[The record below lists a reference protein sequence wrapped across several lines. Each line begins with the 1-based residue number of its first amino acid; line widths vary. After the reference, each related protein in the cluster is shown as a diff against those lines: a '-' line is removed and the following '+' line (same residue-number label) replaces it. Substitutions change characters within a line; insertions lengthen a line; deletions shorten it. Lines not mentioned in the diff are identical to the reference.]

1 VSTVRIATRASD
13 LALIQARYVAA
24 RVERELGASTEIVTV
39 KTTGD
44 RIQHVSLA
52 KIGGKGLFVKEI
64 EEALADGR
72 ADLAVHSAKDLPAVL
87 ADGLVLAAFPER
99 ADCRDALVARKS
111 GATMAGIGAGAR
123 VGTGSARRSAQL
135 KAHCADIEIVPLR
148 GNVPTR
154 LRKLV
159 ELELDAVILACAG
172 LDRLGLGDQIEERI
186 SPDAMLPS
194 VAQGALAIEARS
206 GEALCEDLAALDDA
220 QTAND
225 VTAERGFLARL
236 GADCTVP
243 VACLSQRREDGMLL
257 VRGLVSAE
265 DGSRIV
271 RGELEV
277 AAEDAALGG
286 ARLAERILASGGED
300 ILAEIRSESAR

>member
-1 VSTVRIATRASD
+1 MTTIRIATRASD
-13 LALIQARYVAA
+13 LALVQARTVAA
-24 RVERELGASTEIVTV
+24 RIESKLGASTEIVPV

-44 RIQHVSLA
+44 RLQGVSLA

-111 GATMAGIGAGAR
+111 GATLRALAAGAR
-123 VGTGSARRSAQL
+123 VGTGSARRTAQL
-135 KAHCADIEIVPLR
+135 KTNRADLEIVPLR

-159 ELELDAVILACAG
+159 EQELDAVILACAG
-172 LDRLGLGDQIEERI
+172 LDRLGFGDQIEERI
-186 SPDAMLPS
+186 SPDVMLPA
-194 VAQGALAIEARS
+194 VAQGALAIEARR
-206 GEALCEDLAALDDA
+206 GETLCGDLAALNDA
-220 QTAND
+220 QTARD
-225 VTAERGFLARL
+225 VCAERAFLSRL

-243 VACLSQRREDGMLL
+243 VACLAEGTATGRLRL
-257 VRGLVSAE
+257 RGLVAAE

-277 AAEDAALGG
+277 AAGEAVSGG

-300 ILAEIRSESAR
+300 ILAEIRSKSGS